1 MNTTTATLIAG
12 TQPQEKQPQSAQR
25 SQRSDFLYV
34 LCVLRGCVISAA
46 QGSRVLCVLCV
57 LCGWFALAA
66 PAAAQEPP
74 AISIRPFVFGS
85 VQSFAATDTFNAV
98 FGQSY
103 DPFFGGGV
111 QVVFQDQFV
120 VELAASRF
128 KETGERAFISNGQ
141 SFRLG
146 IPLTAEIVPFE
157 ITGGYRFKLSPRVRP
172 YVAAGWGTYK
182 STETSQFNAAGEDVD
197 TRHSGFVVNGGAD
210 FRLYS
215 WISIGADVQYTHVPG
230 IIGTAGVS
238 QQAGESDLGGVA
250 ARFKLIVG

>member
-1 MNTTTATLIAG
+1 MKTTIATVIG
-12 TQPQEKQPQSAQR
+12 KQRQR
-25 SQRSDFLYV
+25 SQRSQRRLLF
-34 LCVLRGCVISAA
+34 S
-46 QGSRVLCVLCV
+46 V
-57 LCGWFALAA
+57 LCGLCGCLVLPV

-98 FGQSY
+98 CGQSY

-111 QVVFQDQFV
+111 QVVFDDRFV

-128 KETGERAFISNGQ
+128 KQTGERAFISNGQ

-146 IPLTAEIVPFE
+146 IPLTAKIVPFE

-172 YVAAGWGTYK
+172 YVAAGFGTYK
-182 STETSQFNAAGEDVD
+182 YTETSQFNQAGEDVD
-197 TRHSGFVVNGGAD
+197 VRHAGFVLNGGAD
-210 FRLYS
+210 FRLHT

-238 QQAGESDLGGVA
+238 QQAGEDDIGGVA
-250 ARFKLIVG
+250 ARFKLIVGR

>member
-1 MNTTTATLIAG
+1 MTTTRATRRA
-12 TQPQEKQPQSAQR
+12 TKQPHAQRR
-25 SQRSDFLYV
+25 SQRWLRFSV
-34 LCVLRGCVISAA
+34 LCALVGCV
-46 QGSRVLCVLCV
+46 LTP
-57 LCGWFALAA
+57 A
-66 PAAAQEPP
+66 PAAAQDPP

-85 VQSFAATDTFNAV
+85 VQSFTATDTFDAV

-111 QVVFQDQFV
+111 QVVFQDRFV

-128 KETGERAFISNGQ
+128 KESGERAFISNGQ
-141 SFRLG
+141 NFRLG

-172 YVAAGWGTYK
+172 YVAAGFGTYK
-182 STETSQFNAAGEDVD
+182 YTETSQFNEAGEDVD
-197 TRHSGFVVNGGAD
+197 VRHAGFVLNGGAD

-230 IIGTAGVS
+230 ILGSAGVS
-238 QQAGESDLGGVA
+238 RQAGEDDLGGVA
-250 ARFKLIVG
+250 ARFKLIVGR

>member
-1 MNTTTATLIAG
+1 M
-12 TQPQEKQPQSAQR
+12 
-25 SQRSDFLYV
+25 
-34 LCVLRGCVISAA
+34 
-46 QGSRVLCVLCV
+46 
-57 LCGWFALAA
+57 LCGCFALAA

-85 VQSFAATDTFNAV
+85 IQSFAATDTFNAV

-111 QVVFQDQFV
+111 QVVVHDGFV

-128 KETGERAFISNGQ
+128 KETGQRAFINNGQ

-172 YVAAGWGTYK
+172 YVAGGWGTYK
-182 STETSQFNAAGEDVD
+182 YTETAEFNVD
-197 TRHSGFVVNGGAD
+197 TENVATRHSGFVLNGGAD
-210 FRLYS
+210 FRLQT

-230 IIGTAGVS
+230 ILGTGGVS
-238 QQAGESDLGGVA
+238 QQAGEDDLGGVA
-250 ARFKLIVG
+250 ARFKLIVGR